1 MLFERHI
8 LADFRN
14 DKSATVNFA
23 GNDVMLTKKKGI
35 AALFNVHNRDLTL
48 SHNGFLLQIVTLME
62 SCINGTYTK
71 SSDKEI

>member
-1 MLFERHI
+1 MLFERHM

-23 GNDVMLTKKKGI
+23 GNDVMLTQKGI

-48 SHNGFLLQIVTLME
+48 SHNGFFLRIVTLM
-62 SCINGTYTK
+62 
-71 SSDKEI
+71 